1 MACKITNSFAIKKI
15 FHPTF
20 SKTYKKIPFLL
31 HQPPRQSPN
40 PEGREWEKN
49 EHSFSGFF
57 PNSSSHHRA
66 IALTSPS
73 PEFLF
78 SSTPPCLPPQNKQH
92 SLLVLPSVNAII
104 NFATKFF
111 EMLTKKQSEHSQKVF
126 QVFQVFRVFQV
137 FHVRFWTIKP
147 PCFGPNPNKPE
158 KSVPTHLRHIMG
170 AENSQKG
177 NSPTG
182 LRTRCCPVC

>member
-20 SKTYKKIPFLL
+20 SKTYKKNPFLL
-31 HQPPRQSPN
+31 LKPTRQSPS
-40 PEGREWEKN
+40 PEGREWEKGWTLVFRLFP
-49 EHSFSGFF
+49 HS
-57 PNSSSHHRA
+57 PYHHRA

-73 PEFLF
+73 PESLF

-111 EMLTKKQSEHSQKVF
+111 EMLTKKQSRHPQKVF

-137 FHVRFWTIKP
+137 FHVRFWTRKP
-147 PCFGPNPNKPE
+147 PGFGPNPNKPD
-158 KSVPTHLRHIMG
+158 II
-170 AENSQKG
+170 A
-177 NSPTG
+177 
-182 LRTRCCPVC
+182 